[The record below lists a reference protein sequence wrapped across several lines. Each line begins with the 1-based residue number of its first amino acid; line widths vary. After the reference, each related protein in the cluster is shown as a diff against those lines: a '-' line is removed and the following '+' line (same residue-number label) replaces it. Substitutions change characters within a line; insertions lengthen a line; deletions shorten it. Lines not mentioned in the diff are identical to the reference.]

1 MGAEF
6 RVFGAS
12 FAFIAIPERPSHDY
26 TDELGATATTVP
38 KHGPTDQG
46 LACCA
51 DEAEQSEDAQAEVQ
65 DRVEGKNGAP
75 SSA

>member
-1 MGAEF
+1 MSAEF
-6 RVFGAS
+6 WVFGAS

-26 TDELGATATTVP
+26 TDELGATTTAVP

-65 DRVEGKNGAP
+65 DRVEGKDGAP